1 MKKETMTPKERW
13 EAVLSR
19 KQPDRMPFDWWGT
32 VEVEEKIKTHL
43 GIGDMWDIC
52 LKLKIDRL
60 ITIEPDYIGPELAP
74 GTDWFGCRFLGIP
87 YGKGEYEE
95 CVHHPLAQYE
105 SIEEIE
111 ENYTWPD
118 PDWFDYT
125 TIPDK
130 IKGKEDYPAR
140 GPSSEPFY
148 IYKYLRGDEQAFMDL
163 ILNPELVEY
172 ILEHLFDYEYTRIE
186 RTLEKIPGKLT
197 CNMVAEDLGSQ
208 TSLMYSLEHIE
219 KFFSPG

>member
-1 MKKETMTPKERW
+1 
-13 EAVLSR
+13 
-19 KQPDRMPFDWWGT
+19 MPFDWWGT

-43 GIGDMWDIC
+43 GIGDMWDIY